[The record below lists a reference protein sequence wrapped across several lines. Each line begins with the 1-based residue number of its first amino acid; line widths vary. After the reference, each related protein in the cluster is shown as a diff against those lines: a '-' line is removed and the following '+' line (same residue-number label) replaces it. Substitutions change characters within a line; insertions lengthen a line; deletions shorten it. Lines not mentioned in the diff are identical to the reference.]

1 MSAEAIKENIDK
13 GIIDILIELNRK
25 GYRTLFSC
33 EGHVGFNVEAVRK
46 PENYWQ
52 GYIGFAKPYKF
63 PIYPP
68 KYNKVS
74 KDKMYFYWEVCKIKK
89 IDAAAAAS
97 IFLPLYHY

>member
-1 MSAEAIKENIDK
+1 MTKYEKLGKLIGMSAEAIKENIDK

-68 KYNKVS
+68 K
-74 KDKMYFYWEVCKIKK
+74 
-89 IDAAAAAS
+89 
-97 IFLPLYHY
+97 